1 MLITTAGAYSS
12 NSFVTL
18 AEAES
23 ILSFLGLQTEAWNA
37 LTAQA
42 GIKTQGSVAG
52 PFSITPGIRDS
63 LKLSLVDGDDE
74 DQTITFSGDPEILS
88 ASALCIAVN
97 SQLQGITFVPT
108 AAGKITIEVTEPTDT
123 LYIKAIDKSLYSI
136 LGIIPGTYANTVD
149 SRKEFMLQLAAQ
161 LVGMLPLS
169 GRKIFQRQ
177 ALAFPRVSW
186 STRDNYSDTSR
197 YIGYGD
203 YMNPYILDPYS
214 GYNITEISTIP
225 NEVKE
230 SQAILA
236 CLVVQ
241 PMLDKQP
248 SMSSDLY
255 LPEGLQN
262 SVVNS
267 VNVAGIMQVKT
278 QIAASSSNATANSSL
293 INILASMTNVFCM
306 PVYLRMKQY
315 LTQIGGGI
323 LRSPQDDAFVLLPPV
338 DPELDWLS
346 IEDLATFIDGGSIS

>member
-1 MLITTAGAYSS
+1 
-12 NSFVTL
+12 
-18 AEAES
+18 
-23 ILSFLGLQTEAWNA
+23 
-37 LTAQA
+37 
-42 GIKTQGSVAG
+42 
-52 PFSITPGIRDS
+52 
-63 LKLSLVDGDDE
+63 
-74 DQTITFSGDPEILS
+74 
-88 ASALCIAVN
+88 
-97 SQLQGITFVPT
+97 
-108 AAGKITIEVTEPTDT
+108 
-123 LYIKAIDKSLYSI
+123 
-136 LGIIPGTYANTVD
+136 
-149 SRKEFMLQLAAQ
+149 
-161 LVGMLPLS
+161 
-169 GRKIFQRQ
+169 
-177 ALAFPRVSW
+177 
-186 STRDNYSDTSR
+186 
-197 YIGYGD
+197 
-203 YMNPYILDPYS
+203 MNPYILDPYS

-278 QIAASSSNATANSSL
+278 QVAASSSNATANSSL